1 MKSHFLYELSMMKLE
16 ILQQQHDP
24 LVTLDKQNYNPPD
37 LPKLIENWLLESLEA
52 REKESTKP
60 YQSVQCYVA
69 LGRVYMIQ
77 SEFLQA
83 KVQFKRA
90 LVRLIDMQKS

>member
-1 MKSHFLYELSMMKLE
+1 MKSHFLYELSVMKLDD
-16 ILQQQHDP
+16 LQEQHDP
-24 LVTLDKQNYNPPD
+24 LVTPDKQKYNPPD

-52 REKESTKP
+52 REKESTRP
-60 YQSVQCYVA
+60 YQVVQCYVA
-69 LGRVYMIQ
+69 LGRIYMMQ

-90 LVRLIDMQKS
+90 LIRLLDM